1 MKKHLLDDISLE
13 SLIQYLEGMADSMVK
28 QSVERWI
35 ANDQQHGIFFNR
47 IKEAWSNPD
56 DLKVLDKS
64 NVDKDLD
71 QVLQRIKKV
80 RTEGTSKGVYFESGR
95 WYQKSWLRI
104 AAIITIV
111 IALAGGTL
119 ITQRPHVVQ
128 SDKITYNEIIIP
140 FGLKSKIVL
149 SDGSKIWINAGSK
162 LRFPNRFG
170 SKIREV
176 WLDGE
181 AFFEVAKDASKPFY
195 VRTSDLN
202 IKVLGTSF
210 NVKAYSD
217 EGIIE
222 TTLVSGR
229 VSLEKANASNSG
241 EKEVILEPNRKAIY
255 IKNELS
261 LMTEENKRYIA
272 GPLKPRKIIISEPVK
287 LEPLVSW
294 TEDRLVFEN
303 EPFENIAKQLERRYG
318 MQIIIEDNELKQYR
332 YTGVLKKIS
341 IEQAIKAIQLTA
353 KFNYAIL
360 DNKLTIV
367 TADASH

>member
-1 MKKHLLDDISLE
+1 M
-13 SLIQYLEGMADSMVK
+13 
-28 QSVERWI
+28 
-35 ANDQQHGIFFNR
+35 
-47 IKEAWSNPD
+47 
-56 DLKVLDKS
+56 
-64 NVDKDLD
+64 
-71 QVLQRIKKV
+71 
-80 RTEGTSKGVYFESGR
+80 
-95 WYQKSWLRI
+95 
-104 AAIITIV
+104 
-111 IALAGGTL
+111 
-119 ITQRPHVVQ
+119 
-128 SDKITYNEIIIP
+128 
-140 FGLKSKIVL
+140 
-149 SDGSKIWINAGSK
+149 
-162 LRFPNRFG
+162 
-170 SKIREV
+170 
-176 WLDGE
+176 
-181 AFFEVAKDASKPFY
+181 
-195 VRTSDLN
+195 N

-261 LMTEENKRYIA
+261 LMTEENKRHIA
-272 GPLKPRKIIISEPVK
+272 VPLKLRKIIISEPVK
-287 LEPLVSW
+287 LEPIVSW